1 MPASRRQRAT
11 ILAPRS
17 WPSSPTLATSTRIGL
32 CAITPPSPRPP
43 PSYLGSAAAACPPL
57 GSAWPGG
64 RRGETA
70 RKCLSQPPKSGETLQ
85 AVFYRSEL
93 SRADAP
99 GIVRTGERQARRIVS
114 ALLDQNVLISDSTR
128 APLRLAFPAA
138 LAPRWMPGLFP
149 DRTGRRPKR
158 PRDPAQLA
166 TLIGVARLAH
176 PPR

>member
-64 RRGETA
+64 RRGGTA
-70 RKCLSQPPKSGETLQ
+70 RRCLRQPPRSGEALQ

-99 GIVRTGERQARRIVS
+99 GTMRARGGQARRVGS
-114 ALLDQNVLISDSTR
+114 PFLDQNVLDCAS
-128 APLRLAFPAA
+128 
-138 LAPRWMPGLFP
+138 
-149 DRTGRRPKR
+149 
-158 PRDPAQLA
+158 
-166 TLIGVARLAH
+166 
-176 PPR
+176 